1 MGRLLAVGLVVI
13 AALVAVLVVN
23 GEGPNK
29 PEEDKEADVPA
40 QQSPTAVDPTPEEAE
55 TGGEPGGRGAPA
67 AVTVRM
73 KRLRFAP
80 TAVSVD
86 VGEVVRFVN
95 NDNVAHTVFQ
105 DVGARSGIPPSVD
118 SERILPGETFDFT
131 ARRQGLISYVCTLHP
146 SVMTGQIMAEEPAA

>member
-29 PEEDKEADVPA
+29 PEEKKAEAPA
-40 QQSPTAVDPTPEEAE
+40 GQSGKAQDPTPEEPEA
-55 TGGEPGGRGAPA
+55 GGKPGSRRA
-67 AVTVRM
+67 AAATVRM
-73 KRLRFAP
+73 KSLRFKP
-80 TAVSVD
+80 SAVSVD

-95 NDNVAHTVFQ
+95 DDNVAHTVFQ

-118 SERILPGETFDFT
+118 SARILPGETYDFPV
-131 ARRQGLISYVCTLHP
+131 RQQGLVSYVCTLHP
-146 SVMTGQIMAEEPAA
+146 SVMTGQILAEKPPA

>member
-1 MGRLLAVGLVVI
+1 MGRLLAVGLIVC

-29 PEEDKEADVPA
+29 PEEEEANVPA
-40 QQSPTAVDPTPEEAE
+40 RESGQAIDPTPEEAD
-55 TGGEPGGRGAPA
+55 TGGEPGGHGAPA

-73 KRLRFAP
+73 KRLAFKP
-80 TAVSVD
+80 SAVSVD

-105 DVGARSGIPPSVD
+105 DVGARSGIPPAVD

-131 ARRQGLISYVCTLHP
+131 VRGKGLISYICTLHP
-146 SVMTGQIMAEEPAA
+146 AVMTGQVLAEPPPA